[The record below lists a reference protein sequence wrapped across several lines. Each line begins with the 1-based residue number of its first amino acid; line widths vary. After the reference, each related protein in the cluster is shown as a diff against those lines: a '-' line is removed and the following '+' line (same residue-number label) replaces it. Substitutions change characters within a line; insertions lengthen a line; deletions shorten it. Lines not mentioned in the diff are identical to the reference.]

1 MFGSHFYHATVRKS
15 VAVFGTIF
23 NNITVARKKGDGS
36 LVNQVK
42 VPLAYGP
49 KQKFLSRLDSET
61 GQDASVAMKLP
72 RMAFEITGVD
82 FDTSKKLQRRSSI
95 DEPTST
101 TVGASEV
108 ISTAFTNILPLN
120 QTTDAQP
127 AIFAQSQQPYLGRTF
142 ANQKYINP
150 VLNLR
155 NIDGS
160 AGVDFNGE
168 KVYTIRI
175 DPMHQYAGW
184 PQDPTIIPGSKITEY
199 RGESRYV
206 IRLFVPTYVT
216 GVHPTTENGLRDTL
230 TGLQLFDTPSTG
242 LGNDGTQQA
251 VLLLRVADAFAV
263 DTTAFM
269 FSQPTTVYYW
279 EITQATMN
287 RWYDIALVQQSA
299 MTPVSWG
306 TFPVT
311 TTASITSRKS
321 IKQQAPYNI
330 NMQLNIMAK
339 NQDDGLQILEQ
350 IIPYFQP
357 EYTVA
362 IKPIDDM
369 TSFKQDVPIILNDV
383 SFDDQY
389 EGDYNSRRV
398 LIYTLD
404 FTMKMS
410 FYGPLTAPGIIRQV
424 LINFTEER
432 IFGTVITSATP
443 ISYPTFFVPGA
454 TIYQGSDRSR
464 TWSGTIES
472 ITSTTIRLVES
483 NTTGYV
489 VGSPIYVNSN
499 NVIQEINIV
508 GDISLTADIN
518 TISSM
523 DIKVGTTDTESDFTV
538 TTTIDNSDF
547 E

>member
-184 PQDPTIIPGSKITEY
+184 PQDRTIIPGSKITEY

-269 FSQPTTVYYW
+269 FSQRTTVYYW

-339 NQDDGLQILEQ
+339 NQEDGLQILEQ